1 MKHEK
6 PILILTAHFGE
17 GHVQTAIT
25 LAETFKRQGHLVY
38 ICDLYGEA
46 YPAIHSLAQ
55 SLLKKGHSKLGTP
68 FYKAF
73 YYGTDKLSSKGLS
86 YFYQHLGKK
95 RLLKLVETYSPS
107 FIITTFPLHA
117 APYLRLRSSFNIPT
131 YTVIT
136 DYCAHPLWIHPMIEK
151 YYVASDHVK
160 RTLLSFGV
168 EKSKIV
174 VSGLPVRT
182 GFRYTKEKHY
192 ASFGLSKTRKT
203 VTLMGGGL
211 GLIPNVEPI
220 LATLS
225 KDPRIQAAVVCGR
238 NEQLYSYLKKTI
250 KSPNVHIFGYVS
262 RIEKLYSLTDCLV
275 TKSGALSLT
284 EAASFKLPTIIFK
297 PAPGQE
303 NENANY
309 FLRQG
314 AALSYVTQDDFLQNL
329 YRCLY
334 DKNTRDSLS
343 GKVYSVYKEHA
354 CTSIVQDILR
364 HDYKSSI
371 DKLQRGREG

>member
-1 MKHEK
+1 MRNEK

-17 GHVQTAIT
+17 GHIQTADT
-25 LAETFKRQGHLVY
+25 LAATFRNQGHRVY

-55 SLLKKGHSKLGTP
+55 NLLKKGYSKFGTP

-95 RLLKLVETYSPS
+95 RLIKLVETYSPS
-107 FIITTFPLHA
+107 FIVTTFPLHA
-117 APYLRLRSSFNIPT
+117 APYLRLRPSFNIPT

-151 YYVASDHVK
+151 YYVASEHVK
-160 RTLLSFGV
+160 ETLLFYGV
-168 EKSKIV
+168 ENKKII
-174 VSGLPVRT
+174 VSGLPVRSSFQHT
-182 GFRYTKEKHY
+182 NEKPY
-192 ASFGLSKTRKT
+192 KQFGLSPDRKT

-220 LATLS
+220 LTSLS
-225 KDPRIQAAVVCGR
+225 TMPHLQAAIVCGR
-238 NEQLYSYLKKTI
+238 NEQLYSHLKKYI
-250 KSPNVHIFGYVS
+250 KSPNIHIYGYLS
-262 RIEKLYSLTDCLV
+262 QIEKLYSLTDCLV

-284 EAASFKLPTIIFK
+284 EAASFKLPIIIFK

-309 FLRQG
+309 FSQQG
-314 AALSYVTQDDFLQNL
+314 AALTYETHSDFLQNIH
-329 YRCLY
+329 RCLY

-343 GKVYSVYKEHA
+343 GKVYSVYKENA
-354 CTSIVQDILR
+354 CTSIVKDILR
-364 HDYKSSI
+364 HDHKKSYPFE
-371 DKLQRGREG
+371 RRM

>member
-1 MKHEK
+1 MRQEK
-6 PILILTAHFGE
+6 PVLILTAHFGE
-17 GHVQTAIT
+17 GHIQAAET
-25 LAETFKRQGHLVY
+25 LADAFEQQGRNSY

-46 YPAIHSLAQ
+46 YPAVHSLAQ
-55 SLLKKGHSKLGTP
+55 HLLKKGYSRFGTP

-95 RLLKLVETYSPS
+95 RLLRLIETYLPS
-107 FIITTFPLHA
+107 LIVTTFPLHA
-117 APYLRLRSSFNIPT
+117 APYLRLRPSFNIPT

-151 YYVASDHVK
+151 YYVASEHVK
-160 RTLLSFGV
+160 RTLLLYGV
-168 EKSKIV
+168 DHKKIV
-174 VSGLPVRT
+174 VSGLPIRST
-182 GFRYTKEKHY
+182 FQHRYEMDYKE
-192 ASFGLSKTRKT
+192 FGLSPARKT

-211 GLIPNVEPI
+211 GLIPNIGPI
-220 LATLS
+220 LTSLARNHDLQ
-225 KDPRIQAAVVCGR
+225 IVVVCGR
-238 NEQLYSYLKKTI
+238 NDQLFSRLKTFVTF
-250 KSPNVHIFGYVS
+250 PNVHIYGYVS

-284 EAASFKLPTIIFK
+284 EAASYKLPIILFK

-309 FLRQG
+309 FLQRG
-314 AALSYVTQDDFLQNL
+314 AALTYTSNKDFKENI

-334 DKNTRDSLS
+334 DKNIRDSLS
-343 GKVYSVYKEHA
+343 KNVYSVYKVHA
-354 CTSIVQDILR
+354 GPFIIGDILL
-364 HDYKSSI
+364 HEQKKSYAI
-371 DKLQRGREG
+371 ERRM